1 MMINKKKINYAAID
15 IGSNAVRLLI
25 KCVNEENSSELM
37 SKIQLIR
44 VPLRLGEDAFTMGVI
59 SAEKEKK
66 LIKLMKAYK
75 QLMKIYDVV
84 DYRACATSA
93 MRDAKNGK
101 SIARQIAKKTGIR
114 VDIIDGQE
122 EAHIVYDNHIEQLF
136 ATGQNYL
143 YVDVGGGSTEI
154 NLISNGELKNSHSY
168 NIGTVRMLSGMVKE
182 EEKEALRTDLIGL
195 AAEYAPI
202 SIIGSG
208 GNINKLFRLADKKD
222 KKNALLPVESL
233 REIYEALQA
242 ISPEERIKLYKL
254 KPDRADVIVPAAEIF
269 LEVATQAKATG
280 IIVPTIGLSDGIID
294 SLYTQNRN
302 TPVND
307 RKTL

>member
-1 MMINKKKINYAAID
+1 MMINMKKVNYAAID

-25 KCVNEENSSELM
+25 KCVNEENAPELM
-37 SKIQLIR
+37 SKVQLIR
-44 VPLRLGEDAFTMGVI
+44 IPLRLGEDAFTAGII

-66 LIKLMKAYK
+66 LIRLMKAYK

-93 MRDAKNGK
+93 MRDARNGK
-101 SIARQIAKKTGIR
+101 AIVRQIAKKTGIR

-136 ATGQNYL
+136 ASGQNYL

-154 NLISNGELKNSHSY
+154 NLISNGELKNSRSY

-182 EEKEALRTDLIGL
+182 EEKEALRTDLIGI
-195 AAEYAPI
+195 ATEYAPV

-208 GNINKLFRLADKKD
+208 GNINKLFRLA
-222 KKNALLPVESL
+222 E
-233 REIYEALQA
+233 Q
-242 ISPEERIKLYKL
+242 RIKQYKL

-269 LEVATQAKATG
+269 LEVATYVKATG

-294 SLYTQNRN
+294 SLYTQNMN
-302 TPVND
+302 VPPVSHNS
-307 RKTL
+307 TSPS